1 MRCDTGGRRAF
12 RVVLELA
19 LVGVAFAAFTSG
31 RGLAADPLTPEEAV
45 RKAIENFQNLQ
56 SCQYRIILHLTAGNA
71 IQDSEYTFCYKK
83 PNLIR
88 MYVNEGK
95 DRGST
100 VLLRK
105 DGRIRGKAGGLLSL
119 IALTLNDDD
128 ERLRDLWGRKFY
140 KADWGTILEETE
152 VTLKQATRSRVEEA
166 EGGNEIVVIAEGE
179 NGSFEKT
186 WLSADGKTLFK
197 KQARK
202 ENGDTLDLRW
212 TDVVLNPQFKEGF
225 FDF

>member
-1 MRCDTGGRRAF
+1 MRCDTGGRRVF
-12 RVVLELA
+12 RVILELA

-31 RGLAADPLTPEEAV
+31 TGLAADPLTPEEVV

-56 SCQYRIILHLTAGNA
+56 SCQYRIILHLTAGDA
-71 IQDSEYTFCYKK
+71 IQDSEYTFYYQK

-88 MYVNEGK
+88 MYVNEGEN
-95 DRGST
+95 RGST

-166 EGGNEIVVIAEGE
+166 EGGIQIVVIAEGE

-186 WLSADGKTLFK
+186 WLTADGKTLLK

-202 ENGDTLDLRW
+202 ENGDTVDLRW
-212 TDVVLNPQFKEGF
+212 TDVVLNPQFTEGF